1 MWQGVARQG
10 LENRGISIELI
21 IVIKTTTRIIT
32 TQKSNLRKY
41 QLKNMSTQLKKEK
54 EIRLLND
61 RFKKIK

>member
-41 QLKNMSTQLKKEK
+41 QQKNMSTIKERK
-54 EIRLLND
+54 RNQTFE
-61 RFKKIK
+61 